1 VGQFADSTLGL
12 DPIAEDLN
20 KVSDSQNNDPRQSKN
35 HETGVFKV
43 IAFIAAIGLALIF
56 LNSIAFKD
64 SGISNVDNQENQSN
78 VDNQENQISLE
89 LEKERAIREYERC
102 FDRKYN
108 AMLLQ
113 GGYPGVAEMHAR
125 TWCGK
130 PPY

>member
-1 VGQFADSTLGL
+1 MGQFADSTFGL

-20 KVSDSQNNDPRQSKN
+20 KVRDSQNNDSRQSKN

-43 IAFIAAIGLALIF
+43 IAIVAAIGLTLIF
-56 LNSIAFKD
+56 LNSIALKD

-78 VDNQENQISLE
+78 VDNQENQISVE
-89 LEKERAIREYERC
+89 LEKERTIREYERC

-108 AMLLQ
+108 AMLLTS
-113 GGYPGVAEMHAR
+113 GYPAVAEMHAR
-125 TWCGK
+125 AWCGK